1 MSETESPANMY
12 SLHEVRELCLRVY
25 YPNDCGQLVLRT
37 DLDWYKD
44 VLPIAIDPKGSFASS
59 NWRPHIRSSI

>member
-37 DLDWYKD
+37 DLDWHKD